1 MAVKFY
7 AVRNGR
13 VPGIYETWPECE
25 TQVKGYPGAVYKS
38 FKQKNEAEAFLE
50 GISLGE
56 GESLKSASSKAAFSK
71 NASSKNAVSK
81 LSAFDASSQTA
92 AGINDEV
99 EDRIAA
105 LKEGELIAFVDGS
118 YDAANVT
125 SGFGAVMIDAS
136 GATRELSG
144 SFSIKDGED
153 FMSMRNVTAELMGIR
168 AAVNFALSSSCK
180 RLTVYYDYEGIGRW
194 ADGSWQAKKELTQ
207 SYRDFIMEAK
217 ENLEIELIK
226 VPAHTGVIYNE
237 MVDKLAKEA
246 AFAAVSDAD

>member
-38 FKQKNEAEAFLE
+38 FKSRDEAEAFLE
-50 GISLGE
+50 GASLGE
-56 GESLKSASSKAAFSK
+56 GGTSDGASLKASSISAAP
-71 NASSKNAVSK
+71 
-81 LSAFDASSQTA
+81 LTA
-92 AGINDEV
+92 DEINDEV
-99 EDRIAA
+99 EDKIAA
-105 LKEGELIAFVDGS
+105 LKEDELIAFVDGS

-125 SGFGAVMIDAS
+125 SGFGAVMIDAA
-136 GATRELSG
+136 GVIGELSG

-153 FMSMRNVTAELMGIR
+153 FMSMRNVTAELEGVK
-168 AAVNFALSSSCK
+168 AAVKFALAQNARK
-180 RLTVYYDYEGIGRW
+180 LTVYYDYEGIGRW

-217 ENLEIELIK
+217 EKLEIELIK

-246 AFAAVSDAD
+246 TFAAVSDVDQKE